1 MASNS
6 FNGVDLLSDDQSACI
21 MIAEWLLVAQEGAER
36 CWVELRSFFTAVL
49 SLGPKSVYL
58 WIDDTGAPSAAW
70 SYSGMMNQLV

>member
-1 MASNS
+1 M
-6 FNGVDLLSDDQSACI
+6 VLLRDDESACI

-36 CWVELRSFFTAVL
+36 CWVGLSSFFAAVVL

-70 SYSGMMNQLV
+70 SYSEMMNQLV